1 MWGSAGLGREGGEG
15 RLPWCKWRA
24 YTLASG
30 RLRLTCACQLSRL
43 EFDNV
48 LRVRLPMIVDD
59 ELSVHLAATCIGHDA
74 VEREPL

>member
-1 MWGSAGLGREGGEG
+1 MVQMESIHPGL
-15 RLPWCKWRA
+15 WA
-24 YTLASG
+24 IAI
-30 RLRLTCACQLSRL
+30 TCACQLSRL